1 MFSDSKQQRPKH
13 VLSFHMGYF
22 GGCRRVVNSNR
33 PHAFEVL
40 PFSQRGLYGTFQF
53 AAADDYEASE
63 WLQMFIQ
70 TSYSVSL
77 IKYPFKTISVL
88 VLWKVLFYH
97 ITMTNK
103 GLYQPL

>member
-1 MFSDSKQQRPKH
+1 MFSDSKQKRPKH

-33 PHAFEVL
+33 PHAFEIL

-77 IKYPFKTISVL
+77 IKHSIKNL
-88 VLWKVLFYH
+88 
-97 ITMTNK
+97 
-103 GLYQPL
+103 

>member
-77 IKYPFKTISVL
+77 IKYPFKTHKRVSVMEGTFL
-88 VLWKVLFYH
+88 SY
-97 ITMTNK
+97 
-103 GLYQPL
+103 YYD